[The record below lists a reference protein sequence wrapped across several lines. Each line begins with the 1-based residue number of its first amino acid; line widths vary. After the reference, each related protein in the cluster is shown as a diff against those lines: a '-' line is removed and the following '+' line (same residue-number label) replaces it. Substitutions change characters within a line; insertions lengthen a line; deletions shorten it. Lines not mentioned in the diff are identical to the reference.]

1 MKTLIAGFGSIGRR
15 HLNNLRALGETEF
28 VLLRSNRSTL
38 PDDEIKG
45 LPVETD
51 IESALAHKPQAVVI
65 ANPTALHLDVA
76 IPAARAGCSILIEKP
91 VSHNQDRVREF
102 ADALKTGGGRVLIGF
117 QFRFHPGLRQVKTW
131 LDAGEIGEPVSC
143 RAHWGEYLPDWHPWE
158 DYRKGYSARADLG
171 GGVVHTLS
179 HPLDYQRWF
188 FGEVS
193 SLYAETS
200 TQGGLDLDV
209 EDTAEINMSFKNG
222 LLSSTHLD
230 YVQRTPEHS
239 LKIIGTQGT
248 ILWDNAA
255 GIASCY
261 NARTGQWLRS
271 SLPEDFER
279 NSLFLEE
286 MTHFLEV
293 ARGNAEPVCTLADG
307 LSALTL
313 AEAVHRSAKEG
324 KRVKIHAALEN

>member
-1 MKTLIAGFGSIGRR
+1 M
-15 HLNNLRALGETEF
+15 
-28 VLLRSNRSTL
+28 
-38 PDDEIKG
+38 
-45 LPVETD
+45 
-51 IESALAHKPQAVVI
+51 
-65 ANPTALHLDVA
+65 
-76 IPAARAGCSILIEKP
+76 
-91 VSHNQDRVREF
+91 
-102 ADALKTGGGRVLIGF
+102 
-117 QFRFHPGLRQVKTW
+117 
-131 LDAGEIGEPVSC
+131 
-143 RAHWGEYLPDWHPWE
+143 
-158 DYRKGYSARADLG
+158 
-171 GGVVHTLS
+171 
-179 HPLDYQRWF
+179 QRP
-188 FGEVS
+188 
-193 SLYAETS
+193 
-200 TQGGLDLDV
+200 
-209 EDTAEINMSFKNG
+209 
-222 LLSSTHLD
+222 
-230 YVQRTPEHS
+230 PEQS